1 MRTIPGA
8 NDIYRDRTARSR
20 SCGYGRRW
28 PAGTY
33 DICARSRL
41 SHESR
46 DRDLLAPEATRPP
59 RSRSWLRPWVDL
71 SNTAIS
77 ATRGAGPPGGREGG
91 DNQHPTLALARAPR
105 ARRTSR
111 RRRSWVHCE
120 HGAICLLP
128 AGVVAAAR
136 EPHACWSRESPEA
149 QDQEALSDN
158 GLPLPRRAKQHGQSQ
173 PVASMPRPS
182 RWACRRSVGACRRAC
197 AV

>member
-1 MRTIPGA
+1 MISTGTGLHAHVAVATAVGGLQAPTISARDLGSHMRVEIAISSRRRPRGHPGHA
-8 NDIYRDRTARSR
+8 A
-20 SCGYGRRW
+20 GYGRGSTCPIRLSQPHAVLAR
-28 PAGTY
+28 PAGV
-33 DICARSRL
+33 R
-41 SHESR
+41 
-46 DRDLLAPEATRPP
+46 
-59 RSRSWLRPWVDL
+59 
-71 SNTAIS
+71 
-77 ATRGAGPPGGREGG
+77 GG
-91 DNQHPTLALARAPR
+91 DNQTSNTCVGPRR
-105 ARRTSR
+105 ARVGTSR